1 MKKSNETIW
10 SKPFLMLFLLTIF
23 DQMAFL
29 CTRAVISKYALDLGH
44 TEAMAG
50 VVAGAL
56 SVAALFSR
64 PVAGRL
70 LGSSRI
76 SKKKILMCSV
86 AASLLIS
93 ISYMLV
99 RNFVPLV
106 LVRVF
111 NGIAYGISGTV
122 ELTLVSDSLDEKVMG
137 RGIAVF
143 GLGNIIGLAVAPSIA
158 VFLYD
163 NYSPN
168 TLFSFCIATS
178 IIAVFIVAAIPGGKK
193 TEAAFKPGKIRKGR
207 VRLKEFLGSFF
218 ALEA

>member
-111 NGIAYGISGTV
+111 NGIA
-122 ELTLVSDSLDEKVMG
+122 
-137 RGIAVF
+137 
-143 GLGNIIGLAVAPSIA
+143 
-158 VFLYD
+158 
-163 NYSPN
+163 
-168 TLFSFCIATS
+168 
-178 IIAVFIVAAIPGGKK
+178 
-193 TEAAFKPGKIRKGR
+193 
-207 VRLKEFLGSFF
+207 
-218 ALEA
+218 